1 MIQLLLAAALVSQ
14 ELPPGPPP
22 LPPAQPQEALRLYLD
37 CGSCDLDF
45 LRTEITFVNYVRD
58 QRDAQ
63 VYVLVTTQA
72 TGAGGTEYTLTFI
85 GQREFEGRADTLRY
99 DAGPDA
105 TDDIVRRAVAHAM
118 MLGLMRY
125 VARTPIAEQI
135 EIRRRPPGP
144 GPGGPGGGPPR
155 QGRDPWN
162 YWVFSAGISG
172 YLQGETST
180 KQQQFSENLS
190 ANRITEQWKVT
201 LSAYGSTYRNTYQ
214 LTDTSQF
221 VGRSHSYSFSG
232 LLVRSLGA
240 HWSAGIQTGASS
252 STYTNKDYSAS
263 VGPAV
268 EYDIWPYAESTRRQ
282 LRLNYAL
289 SAEHDDYDQV
299 TLYKK
304 TVETLF
310 SQSLNVALALRER
323 FGTVNLS
330 VSATQY
336 LHDLRRYDV
345 GVFGAFTF
353 RLVKGLSFS
362 AGGSYSRIRDQLYLA
377 AQGAT
382 PEEILVRLR
391 QLATTYSYFTSFG
404 LTYTFG
410 SIYNNVVNPRFGSSG
425 SGAST
430 CMCF

>member
-1 MIQLLLAAALVSQ
+1 LLLAAALVLQ
-14 ELPPGPPP
+14 EPPPGPPP
-22 LPPAQPQEALRLYLD
+22 QRAQAQEALRVYLD

-45 LRTEITFVNYVRD
+45 LRTEMTFVNYVRD

-72 TGAGGTEYTLTFI
+72 TGANGIEYTLTFI
-85 GQREFEGRADTLRY
+85 GQQEFEGRADTLRY
-99 DAGPDA
+99 AAGPDA

-144 GPGGPGGGPPR
+144 GPEGPGGGPPR
-155 QGRDPWN
+155 QGRDPWT

-172 YLQGETST
+172 YLQGEVST
-180 KQQQFSENLS
+180 KQQQFSGNLS

-201 LSAYGSTYRNTYQ
+201 LSAYASTYRNTYE

-221 VGRSHSYSFSG
+221 VGRSHSYSFTG

-240 HWSAGIQTGASS
+240 NWSAGIQTGASS
-252 STYTNKDYSAS
+252 STYSNKDYSVSA
-263 VGPAV
+263 GPAV
-268 EYDIWPYAESTRRQ
+268 EYDIWPYAQSTRRQ
-282 LRLNYAL
+282 LRLTYAL

-299 TLYKK
+299 TLYNK

-345 GVFGAFTF
+345 GVYGAFTF

-362 AGGSYSRIRDQLYLA
+362 AGGSYSRIRDQLYLP

-391 QLATTYSYFTSFG
+391 QLATTYNYFTSFG